1 MSVTEGRLSCVDPR
15 CRQKKT
21 RDRESFFA
29 SLLTLADLEVLVS
42 LDAAGTDLDAS
53 PADLFGESNPLEVG
67 ILAAVTTR
75 IELCGANAVGIP
87 SRHTGSFFAD
97 DADIA

>member
-1 MSVTEGRLSCVDPR
+1 MTEGALRCGEPR
-15 CRQKKT
+15 RSAKKDS
-21 RDRESFFA
+21 RSRVFF
-29 SLLTLADLEVLVS
+29 LFPFLTLADLEVFVS
-42 LDAAGTDLDAS
+42 LDAAGADLDAT
-53 PADLFGESNPLEVG
+53 PTDLLGESDPLEVG

>member
-1 MSVTEGRLSCVDPR
+1 VITTEVQKKDPR
-15 CRQKKT
+15 SRV
-21 RDRESFFA
+21 FF
-29 SLLTLADLEVLVS
+29 LCFLTLTDLEVFVS
-42 LDAAGTDLDAS
+42 LDTAGADLDAS

>member
-1 MSVTEGRLSCVDPR
+1 MNPDAV
-15 CRQKKT
+15 QKKT
-21 RDRESFFA
+21 RGRESFF
-29 SLLTLADLEVLVS
+29 LFPFLTLADLEVLVS
-42 LDAAGTDLDAS
+42 LDAAGADLDAT
-53 PADLFGESNPLEVG
+53 PTDLLGESDPLEVG